1 MTDTQKIKKPDLRD
15 IFDESVKDIKGTDQ
29 FKEMMNISREVLANW
44 FISYDPYSDLF
55 QFYDENVFR
64 TPNSELFEKKNY
76 NLRFTFKKVDNQPLM
91 VELENAF
98 VMFGEDIN
106 EMDKT
111 SIIDR
116 VIKIIVK
123 KDQLMTDTTK
133 LPESVIARFN
143 EWKESGQSYKDPRD
157 FVEGWHKDRLFLFL
171 ADELAIAREEEKQL
185 SYNEGVEDARLAV
198 CSVEKNTWEKY
209 VYLRIDKIFE
219 LLKKLTN
226 KD

>member
-123 KDQLMTDTTK
+123 KD
-133 LPESVIARFN
+133 
-143 EWKESGQSYKDPRD
+143 
-157 FVEGWHKDRLFLFL
+157 
-171 ADELAIAREEEKQL
+171 
-185 SYNEGVEDARLAV
+185 
-198 CSVEKNTWEKY
+198 
-209 VYLRIDKIFE
+209 
-219 LLKKLTN
+219 
-226 KD
+226 